1 MKPAVRSV
9 VWLLQMMTKGP
20 LYFLGMTLK
29 IWGAVLELWIFSEAV
44 ALLLVLNFQGLLTL
58 AEVMGMMPQLL
69 LCWER
74 RPGDFP
80 AEEVNA

>member
-9 VWLLQMMTKGP
+9 VWLLQMMTKGL

-44 ALLLVLNFQGLLTL
+44 VLHSALNVQGLSTL
-58 AEVMGMMPQLL
+58 AVVMAKMPQLP

-80 AEEVNA
+80 VEEVNA

>member
-9 VWLLQMMTKGP
+9 VSLLQMKAKGH

-29 IWGAVLELWIFSEAV
+29 IWGAVLELWISSEAV
-44 ALLLVLNFQGLLTL
+44 ALLLVLNFQGLSTL
-58 AEVMGMMPQLL
+58 AEVMARTPQLL
-69 LCWER
+69 WCWER

>member
-1 MKPAVRSV
+1 MAR
-9 VWLLQMMTKGP
+9 P
-20 LYFLGMTLK
+20 LYFLGTPLK
-29 IWGAVLELWIFSEAV
+29 IWGAVLELWISSEAV
-44 ALLLVLNFQGLLTL
+44 ALLLVLNFQGLSTL
-58 AEVMGMMPQLL
+58 AQVMARMPQLL